1 MSDKCS
7 HCGSELFEER
17 EGMKFCAVCGEKIE
31 EQLQSTPVIQDE
43 KQENTPEVQDEQQVT
58 QESQPQTD
66 LQPERTGEPQI
77 EPPIPAEPQPSSPQK
92 PEKPQDMPSPP
103 SMKQNRFAIFGI
115 VTVVVAVAVGAI
127 ILVSLFS
134 GSSPTKS
141 IDTRFVGEWEQNT
154 IQGALLWTF
163 KNDSSLETTSP
174 EGITTNIGAWN
185 VNGSQLWLYNDL
197 VCYSY
202 AFSTDGT
209 TLSLTVVGES
219 YGHPTQI
226 ILLKE
231 GQQQINP
238 SPDIDCE
245 VDSSFN
251 RIQVTFTNPNTKWR
265 DIRITTSPPADWQIF
280 SATGA
285 PLAKINITSTIITD
299 VAAGDYIIF
308 LNTNGNVEVT
318 FEYVPTQVLLGTW
331 TVNI

>member
-1 MSDKCS
+1 MSNKCS
-7 HCGSELFEER
+7 HCGSELFEEK

-31 EQLQSTPVIQDE
+31 EQLES
-43 KQENTPEVQDEQQVT
+43 TPEVQVEQPAP
-58 QESQPQTD
+58 QEAQPQTD
-66 LQPERTGEPQI
+66 LQPEQTAEPQI
-77 EPPIPAEPQPSSPQK
+77 EPPIPVEPEPSSPQK

-115 VTVVVAVAVGAI
+115 VTVVVAIAVGAV
-127 ILVSLFS
+127 ILVTLFS

-154 IQGALLWTF
+154 IQGPFLWVF
-163 KNDSSLETTSP
+163 NNDSSLETTGP
-174 EGITTNIGAWN
+174 EGIATNVGAWN
-185 VNGSQLWLYNDL
+185 VNGTELWLYNDL

-202 AFSTDGT
+202 AFSADGT
-209 TLSLTVVGES
+209 TLSLTVIGES

-226 ILLKE
+226 ILLKT
-231 GQQQINP
+231 GQQQINT

-245 VDSSFN
+245 VDSSSN

-265 DIRITTSPPADWQIF
+265 DIRITTSPHADWQIF
-280 SATGA
+280 SGTGA

-318 FEYVPTQVLLGTW
+318 FEYVPTEVNLGTW

>member
-17 EGMKFCAVCGEKIE
+17 EGMKFCAVCGEKLE
-31 EQLQSTPVIQDE
+31 EQPQS
-43 KQENTPEVQDEQQVT
+43 TPEVQGEAQVPQDT
-58 QESQPQTD
+58 EPQPD
-66 LQPERTGEPQI
+66 LQPEQTEEPQI
-77 EPPIPAEPQPSSPQK
+77 EPPIPAEPQPSTPQK

-103 SMKQNRFAIFGI
+103 SMKQNRVAIFGI
-115 VTVVVAVAVGAI
+115 VTVVVAIAVGAI
-127 ILVSLFS
+127 IMVSLFS
-134 GSSPTKS
+134 GSNPTKS

-154 IQGALLWTF
+154 IQGPLLWVF
-163 KNDSSLETTSP
+163 NNDSSLETTDSD
-174 EGITTNIGAWN
+174 GIATNVGAWT
-185 VNGSQLWLYNDL
+185 VNGTQLWLYNNL

-202 AFSTDGT
+202 MFSTDET

-226 ILLKE
+226 ILLKK
-231 GQQQINP
+231 GQQQINT

-245 VDSSFN
+245 VDSSYN

-265 DIRITTSPPADWQIF
+265 DIRITTSPHADWQIF
-280 SATGA
+280 SASGA

-318 FEYVPTQVLLGTW
+318 FEYVPTEVLLGTW